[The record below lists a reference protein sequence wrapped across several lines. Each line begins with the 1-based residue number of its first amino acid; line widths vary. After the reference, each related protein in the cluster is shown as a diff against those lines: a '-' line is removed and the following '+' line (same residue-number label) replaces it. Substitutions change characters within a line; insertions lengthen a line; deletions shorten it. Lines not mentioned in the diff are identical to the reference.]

1 MNGIIFLPNIERII
15 ATIMARIGL
24 KKIIGKEI
32 KDMGKLAIINPKYI
46 KKNNISNKLDC
57 KNIDGNMNISASP

>member
-1 MNGIIFLPNIERII
+1 MNGIIFLPNIQRII
-15 ATIMARIGL
+15 ATIMAKIGL

-32 KDMGKLAIINPKYI
+32 KDMVKLAMINPKYI